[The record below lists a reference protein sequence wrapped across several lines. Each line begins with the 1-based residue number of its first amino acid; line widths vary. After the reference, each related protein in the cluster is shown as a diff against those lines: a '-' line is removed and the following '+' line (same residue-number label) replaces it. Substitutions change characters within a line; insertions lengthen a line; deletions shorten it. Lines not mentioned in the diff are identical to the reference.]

1 MSARFAPS
9 LRAPALFVLVA
20 FAASAVAGC
29 KREEA
34 APAAAGPAEVL
45 VVETRAEDVPVYAEF
60 IGTLDGNVNAEVRA
74 RVPGYVTSVDYKEG
88 TPVKAGQVLFTIDP
102 VLAQAKVTQAAGEM
116 GTAQAA
122 LVKADRDVE
131 RLKPL
136 VAANAVSRQELDNAL
151 AAQLLAK
158 AQVTGAEGSLQTARA
173 NLAFTKVTSP
183 IDGVAGLAKVRT
195 GNLVGQ
201 GDATLLTTV
210 SQLDPVRARFTISEQ
225 LYLRFASEL
234 QRIATDPNVASK
246 LELTLA
252 DGTVYPEAGRL
263 AVVDRQ
269 IDPTTGTITLEAL
282 FPNPKQ
288 ILRPGQYAKVR
299 TVTELR
305 KGAVVVPQR
314 AVRELQGMTQL
325 FVVGE
330 GDKVEVR
337 NVTMG
342 PRVGSQWVVEGGV
355 KAGERIIVEGLQK
368 ARPGAVVAPRVVP
381 MASSASAAS
390 AAPGAPAA
398 PAEGA
403 AAQGS
408 KPAQEH

>member
-1 MSARFAPS
+1 MFARIS
-9 LRAPALFVLVA
+9 RSRATALIVL
-20 FAASAVAGC
+20 AALA
-29 KREEA
+29 A
-34 APAAAGPAEVL
+34 APACKQEAPAPAAQGPVEVL
-45 VVETRAEDVPVYAEF
+45 VVETKAEDVPIFAEF

-88 TPVKAGQVLFTIDP
+88 APVKAGQVLFTIDP

-116 GTAQAA
+116 ATAQASLA
-122 LVKADRDVE
+122 KADRDVE

-136 VAANAVSRQELDNAL
+136 AATNAVSRQELDNAI

-158 AQVTGAEGSLQTARA
+158 AQITGAEGSLQTARA
-173 NLAFTKVTSP
+173 NLGYTKVTSP

-201 GDATLLTTV
+201 VDATLLTTV

-225 LYLRFASEL
+225 LYLRFAAEL
-234 QRIATDPNVASK
+234 QRIAADPNAVSK
-246 LELTLA
+246 LELILA
-252 DGTVYPEAGRL
+252 DGSVYGEHGRL
-263 AVVDRQ
+263 AIVDRQ
-269 IDPTTGTITLEAL
+269 IDPTTGTLTLEAL

-330 GDKVEVR
+330 GEKVELR
-337 NVTMG
+337 TVTMG
-342 PRVGSQWVVEGGV
+342 PRVGSNWVVEGGV
-355 KAGERIIVEGLQK
+355 KAGERVIVEGLQK
-368 ARPGAVVAPRVVP
+368 VRAGAVVAPRVVP
-381 MASSASAAS
+381 IAAS
-390 AAPGAPAA
+390 AQPTGQAP
-398 PAEGA
+398 
-403 AAQGS
+403 
-408 KPAQEH
+408 KPATQEQ

>member
-1 MSARFAPS
+1 MFARIS
-9 LRAPALFVLVA
+9 RSRATALIVL
-20 FAASAVAGC
+20 AALA
-29 KREEA
+29 A
-34 APAAAGPAEVL
+34 APACKQEAPAPAAQGPVEVL
-45 VVETRAEDVPVYAEF
+45 VVETKAEDVPIFAEF

-88 TPVKAGQVLFTIDP
+88 APVKAGQVLFTIDP

-116 GTAQAA
+116 ATAQASLA
-122 LVKADRDVE
+122 KADRDVE

-136 VAANAVSRQELDNAL
+136 AATNAVSRQELDNAI

-158 AQVTGAEGSLQTARA
+158 AQITGAEGSLQTARA
-173 NLAFTKVTSP
+173 NLGYTKVTSP

-201 GDATLLTTV
+201 VDATLLTTV

-225 LYLRFASEL
+225 LYLRFAAEL
-234 QRIATDPNVASK
+234 QRIATDPNAVSK
-246 LELTLA
+246 LELILA
-252 DGTVYPEAGRL
+252 DGSVYGEHGRL
-263 AVVDRQ
+263 AIVDRQ
-269 IDPTTGTITLEAL
+269 IDPTTGTLTLEAL

-305 KGAVVVPQR
+305 KSAVVVPQR

-330 GDKVEVR
+330 GEKVELR
-337 NVTMG
+337 TVTMG
-342 PRVGSQWVVEGGV
+342 PRVGSNWVVEGGV
-355 KAGERIIVEGLQK
+355 KAGERVIVEGLQK
-368 ARPGAVVAPRVVP
+368 VRAGAVVAPRVVP
-381 MASSASAAS
+381 IAAS
-390 AAPGAPAA
+390 AQPTGQAP
-398 PAEGA
+398 
-403 AAQGS
+403 
-408 KPAQEH
+408 KPATQEQ